1 MLSSFFMCVIYS
13 CVDSVLRHVG
23 TYYVWMHTCACQ
35 GFRLMSCVF
44 PWSPP
49 YLWTASVVEPI
60 AVWAPG
66 AAGLPKESLSIL
78 PDLGFQAEHHINMA
92 LAWVLGI
99 QTQALMLAQQDLYQA
114 CHFFNPWLL
123 VKKYHCILN
132 DAERVEISHIPPA
145 LYVEDLPITIHCH
158 QLFVTTLTPQY
169 HPQL

>member
-1 MLSSFFMCVIYS
+1 MCG
-13 CVDSVLRHVG
+13 CTHAHVK
-23 TYYVWMHTCACQ
+23 A
-35 GFRLMSCVF
+35 FRLMSCVF

-99 QTQALMLAQQDLYQA
+99 QTPALMPAQQDLYQA

-123 VKKYHCILN
+123 VKKIPLYFEWSWKGRDFSYTTCP
-132 DAERVEISHIPPA
+132 ACGRPSH
-145 LYVEDLPITIHCH
+145 
-158 QLFVTTLTPQY
+158 Y
-169 HPQL
+169 HPLSPTICHYINTSVPPTIVVYDTARVCLLCDWTNGL